1 MGVALTRN
9 IALGVVCP
17 MANERQTAVQFA
29 TEVLDVCS
37 SYGFKS
43 IRFFAVLDNV
53 STDGTRNLLSAYAA
67 QDPRLEVIWAP
78 ENRCIV
84 DAYVRGYRA
93 ALNGGSDWILEI
105 DAGYSHRPSE
115 IPRLFEKM
123 REGYDCVFG
132 SRFCEGG
139 DMSQNSLKRRLLS
152 RGGTLLSN
160 ALLRTKLWDMTSGFQ
175 LFSRSAIQGILD
187 RGIQS
192 RGPFF
197 QTEMKAYC
205 QKLRIAEVPITYSG
219 ANHSIGGAAIGDS
232 FKGLWRLFQ
241 LRLQN
246 QL

>member
-1 MGVALTRN
+1 V
-9 IALGVVCP
+9 
-17 MANERQTAVQFA
+17 
-29 TEVLDVCS
+29 
-37 SYGFKS
+37 
-43 IRFFAVLDNV
+43 RFFVVLDNV
-53 STDGTRNLLSAYAA
+53 STDGTRDLLSAYAA
-67 QDPRLEVIWAP
+67 QDPRLEVVWAP
-78 ENRCIV
+78 ENRCVV
-84 DAYVRGYRA
+84 DAYVSGYRA
-93 ALNGGSDWILEI
+93 ALDGGSDWILEI
-105 DAGYSHRPSE
+105 DAGYSHQPSE

-123 REGYDCVFG
+123 TEGYDCVFG

-139 DMSQNSLKRRLLS
+139 DMSRNSLKRRLLS

-160 ALLRTKLWDMTSGFQ
+160 VLLHTKLQDMTSGFQ
-175 LFSRSAIQGILD
+175 LFSRAAIQGILD
-187 RGIQS
+187 RGIRS

-219 ANHSIGGAAIGDS
+219 ANHSIGRAALSDS

>member
-1 MGVALTRN
+1 MFNT

-17 MANERQTAVQFA
+17 MANERETAVQFA
-29 TEVLDVCS
+29 SEVLTVCS
-37 SYGFKS
+37 RYGFKS
-43 IRFFAVLDNV
+43 VRFFAVLDNV
-53 STDGTRNLLSAYAA
+53 STDGTRDLLSAYAA
-67 QDPRLEVIWAP
+67 QDPRLEVLWAP

-84 DAYVRGYRA
+84 DAYVSGYRA

-105 DAGYSHRPSE
+105 DAGYSHQPSE

-123 REGYDCVFG
+123 TEGYDCVFG

-139 DMSQNSLKRRLLS
+139 DMSRNSLKRRLLS

-160 ALLRTKLWDMTSGFQ
+160 VLLHTKLEDMTSGFQ
-175 LFSRSAIQGILD
+175 LFSRAAIQGILD
-187 RGIQS
+187 RGIRS

-219 ANHSIGGAAIGDS
+219 ANHSIGRAALSDS

>member
-1 MGVALTRN
+1 MFNT

-17 MANERQTAVQFA
+17 MANERETAVQFA
-29 TEVLDVCS
+29 SEVLAVCS
-37 SYGFKS
+37 RYGFKS
-43 IRFFAVLDNV
+43 VRFFAVLDNV
-53 STDGTRNLLSAYAA
+53 STDGTRDLLSAYAA
-67 QDPRLEVIWAP
+67 QDPRLEVVWAP

-84 DAYVRGYRA
+84 DAYVSGYRA
-93 ALNGGSDWILEI
+93 ALDGGSDWILEI
-105 DAGYSHRPSE
+105 DAGYSHQPSE

-123 REGYDCVFG
+123 TEGYDCVFG

-160 ALLRTKLWDMTSGFQ
+160 VLLHTKLQDMTSGFQ
-175 LFSRSAIQGILD
+175 LFSRAAIQGILD
-187 RGIQS
+187 RGIRS

-219 ANHSIGGAAIGDS
+219 ANHSIGRAALSDS

>member
-1 MGVALTRN
+1 
-9 IALGVVCP
+9 
-17 MANERQTAVQFA
+17 MANERETAVQFA
-29 TEVLDVCS
+29 SEVLTVCS
-37 SYGFKS
+37 RYGFKS
-43 IRFFAVLDNV
+43 VRFFAVLDNV
-53 STDGTRNLLSAYAA
+53 STDGTRDLLSAYAA
-67 QDPRLEVIWAP
+67 QDPRLEVLWAP

-84 DAYVRGYRA
+84 DAYVSGYRA

-105 DAGYSHRPSE
+105 DAGYSHQPSE

-123 REGYDCVFG
+123 TEGYDCVFG

-139 DMSQNSLKRRLLS
+139 DMSRNSLKRRLLS

-160 ALLRTKLWDMTSGFQ
+160 VLLHTKLEDMTSGFQ
-175 LFSRSAIQGILD
+175 LFSRAAIQGILD
-187 RGIQS
+187 RGIRS

-219 ANHSIGGAAIGDS
+219 ANHSIGRAALSDS

>member
-1 MGVALTRN
+1 MGTAVFNT

-17 MANERQTAVQFA
+17 MANERETAVQFA
-29 TEVLDVCS
+29 SEVLTVCS
-37 SYGFKS
+37 RYGFKS
-43 IRFFAVLDNV
+43 VRFFAVLDNV
-53 STDGTRNLLSAYAA
+53 STDGTRDLLSAHAA
-67 QDPRLEVIWAP
+67 QDPRLEVVWAP

-84 DAYVRGYRA
+84 DAYVSGYRA

-105 DAGYSHRPSE
+105 DAGYSHQPSE

-123 REGYDCVFG
+123 TEGYDCVFG

-139 DMSQNSLKRRLLS
+139 DMSRNSLKRRWLS

-160 ALLRTKLWDMTSGFQ
+160 VLLHTKLQDMTSGFQ
-175 LFSRSAIQGILD
+175 LFSRAAIQGILD
-187 RGIQS
+187 RGIRS

-219 ANHSIGGAAIGDS
+219 ANHSIGRARDNR
-232 FKGLWRLFQ
+232 GL
-241 LRLQN
+241 LREKH
-246 QL
+246 